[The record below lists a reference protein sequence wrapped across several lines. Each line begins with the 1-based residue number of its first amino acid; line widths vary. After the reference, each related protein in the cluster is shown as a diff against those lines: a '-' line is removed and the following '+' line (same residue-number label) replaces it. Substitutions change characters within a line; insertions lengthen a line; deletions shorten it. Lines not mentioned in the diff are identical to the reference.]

1 MMRSMSRPRVLD
13 LDALRA
19 FTAVAELG
27 GFTRAAVALNL
38 TQSGVS
44 MRIRRLEQAED
55 VRLFDRL
62 PGMVRLT
69 PQGAA
74 LLPHA
79 RRLLRLNE
87 TARAALHG
95 APRAETV
102 RLGAME
108 DYATRVLPPL
118 LSAFRRAMP
127 EVVVEVETGLT
138 QRMLPQLGRRHDLLL
153 AMHRQG
159 MGSDGRTLRCS
170 RPAWAAAPG
179 FRIPGTV
186 PLTLYA
192 EGCLF
197 RDWAIAALEAAGRPW
212 RLAYSAGS
220 QAAVEAA
227 VAGGIGCTL
236 VRAATMAPGLRPLRG
251 LPPLPGAEIR
261 LHAAPQL
268 GDGARRLAAFLT
280 ERLAA

>member
-1 MMRSMSRPRVLD
+1 MPRLLD

-19 FTAVAELG
+19 FLAVAELG
-27 GFTRAAVALNL
+27 GFTRAAAALNL
-38 TQSGVS
+38 TQSGIS

-55 VRLFDRL
+55 VRLFDRR
-62 PGMVRLT
+62 PGVVRLT

-79 RRLLRLNE
+79 RELLRLNAA
-87 TARAALHG
+87 ARAALHG
-95 APRAETV
+95 AASAETV

-118 LSAFRRAMP
+118 LSAFRAVAP
-127 EVVVEVETGLT
+127 DVVVELETGLT
-138 QRMLPQLGRRHDLLL
+138 QRMLPELGHRHDLLL

-159 MGSDGRTLRCS
+159 TGGDGVPLRRS
-170 RPAWAAAPG
+170 RPIWAAAPG
-179 FRIPGTV
+179 FRLPGKV
-186 PLTLYA
+186 PLALYA

-197 RDWAIAALEAAGRPW
+197 RDWAIAALEEAGRRW
-212 RLAYSAGS
+212 RPAYAAAS

-227 VAGGIGCTL
+227 VAGGIGCVP
-236 VRAATMAPGLRPLRG
+236 VREVTIAPGLRPIAG
-251 LPPLPGAEIR
+251 LPVLPASEIR
-261 LHAAPQL
+261 LHAAPGL
-268 GDGARRLAAFLT
+268 SGGARRLAAFLT

>member
-1 MMRSMSRPRVLD
+1 MMHGMSRVLD

-19 FTAVAELG
+19 FLAVTELG
-27 GFTRAAVALNL
+27 GFTRAAAALNL

-44 MRIRRLEQAED
+44 MRIRRLEAAED
-55 VRLFDRL
+55 IRLFDRL
-62 PGMVRLT
+62 PGALRLT

-79 RRLLRLNE
+79 RELLQLND

-95 APRAETV
+95 APRVETV

-118 LSAFRRAMP
+118 LAAFRQTMP
-127 EVVVEVETGLT
+127 KVVIEVETGLT
-138 QRMLPQLGRRHDLLL
+138 QRMLPHLGRRHDLLL
-153 AMHRQG
+153 AMHSG
-159 MGSDGRTLRCS
+159 GAGGDGRMLRRS
-170 RPAWAAAPG
+170 RPVWAAAPG
-179 FRIPGTV
+179 FRVSGAV
-186 PLTLYA
+186 PLALYA

-197 RDWAIAALEAAGRPW
+197 RDWAIAALEGAGRRW
-212 RLAYSAGS
+212 RLAYSAAS

-227 VAGGIGCTL
+227 AAGGIGCTL
-236 VRAATMAPGLRPLRG
+236 VREATMAPGLRPLDG
-251 LPPLPGAEIR
+251 LPSLPESEIR
-261 LHAAPQL
+261 LHAAPRL
-268 GDGARRLAAFLT
+268 GDGARHFADFLT

>member
-1 MMRSMSRPRVLD
+1 MMHGMPRVLD
-13 LDALRA
+13 LDALSA
-19 FTAVAELG
+19 FLAVAELG
-27 GFTRAAVALNL
+27 GFTRAATALNL

-44 MRIRRLEQAED
+44 MRIRRLEAAED
-55 VRLFDRL
+55 IRLFDRH
-62 PGMVRLT
+62 PGALRLT

-79 RRLLRLNE
+79 RALLRLNE

-95 APRAETV
+95 APRMETV

-108 DYATRVLPPL
+108 DYATRALPPL
-118 LSAFRRAMP
+118 LTAFRQMMP

-153 AMHRQG
+153 AMHRG
-159 MGSDGRTLRCS
+159 GGDGDGRMLRRS
-170 RPAWAAAPG
+170 RPVWVAAPG
-179 FRIPGTV
+179 FRISGAV
-186 PLTLYA
+186 PLALYA

-197 RDWAIAALEAAGRPW
+197 RDWAIAALEDAGRAW
-212 RLAYSAGS
+212 RLAYAAAS

-227 VAGGIGCTL
+227 VADGIGCTL
-236 VRAATMAPGLRPLRG
+236 VRQATMAPGLRPLRG
-251 LPPLPGAEIR
+251 LPPLPDSEIR

-268 GDGARRLAAFLT
+268 GDGARRLADFLT

>member
-1 MMRSMSRPRVLD
+1 MMHGMPRVLD

-19 FTAVAELG
+19 FLAVAELG
-27 GFTRAAVALNL
+27 GFTRAAAALNL

-44 MRIRRLEQAED
+44 MRIRRLEAAED
-55 VRLFDRL
+55 IRLFDRL
-62 PGMVRLT
+62 PGALRLT

-79 RRLLRLNE
+79 RELLRLND

-95 APRAETV
+95 APHMETV

-118 LSAFRRAMP
+118 LAAFRRVVP

-153 AMHRQG
+153 AMHRG
-159 MGSDGRTLRCS
+159 GTGGDGRMLQRS
-170 RPAWAAAPG
+170 RPVWAAAPG
-179 FRIPGTV
+179 FRISGAV
-186 PLTLYA
+186 PLALYA
-192 EGCLF
+192 KGCLF
-197 RDWAIAALEAAGRPW
+197 RDWAIAALEDAGRAW
-212 RLAYSAGS
+212 HLAYAAAS

-227 VAGGIGCTL
+227 VADGIGCTL
-236 VRAATMAPGLRPLRG
+236 VRQATMAPGVHPLRG
-251 LPPLPGAEIR
+251 LPPPPDSEIR
-261 LHAAPQL
+261 LHAAPRL
-268 GDGARRLAAFLT
+268 GNGAQRLADFLT